1 MTFRIP
7 DNEGSQPKDECID
20 TNVSLDASLP
30 ARFPI
35 HEMMSFLKETNL
47 QAQLSTDP
55 GRFICNYIFYKSLRN
70 GSFDANL
77 IDVVFVHTPPEDICP
92 IETQIA
98 FIDKFVEVW
107 MSRFS

>member
-7 DNEGSQPKDECID
+7 DNEGSQPRDECID
-20 TNVSLDASLP
+20 SNVSLDASLP
-30 ARFPI
+30 ARFPV
-35 HEMMSFLKETNL
+35 HEMMAFLKETNL
-47 QAQLSTDP
+47 FAQLSTDP

-70 GSFDANL
+70 CDVDTNRT
-77 IDVVFVHTPPEDICP
+77 DVVFVHTPPEEKCP